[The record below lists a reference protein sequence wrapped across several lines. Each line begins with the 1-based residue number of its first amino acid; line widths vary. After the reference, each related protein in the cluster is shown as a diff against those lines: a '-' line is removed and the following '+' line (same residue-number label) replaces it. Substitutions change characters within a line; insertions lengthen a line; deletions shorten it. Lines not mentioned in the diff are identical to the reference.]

1 MTNLKKKEKYLVK
14 VNWSGEILEYY
25 TRAFDEDQAK
35 RNVIVKVANAVG
47 YTCYYVRQRLTQFEI
62 KKIAE

>member
-1 MTNLKKKEKYLVK
+1 MKNKKEKYLVK

-25 TRAFDEDQAK
+25 TRVFNEEQAK

-47 YTCYYVRQRLTQFEI
+47 YTRYYVRQRLTQFEI
-62 KKIAE
+62 KRITE